1 MLPNQSHINCSTN
14 MESSNPLSL
23 YTISSFVILNDK
35 GRRVFNKYYTNPF
48 IKYQQYEKSKESS
61 NTQVPEDLSL
71 NKKKQVEYERNVYK
85 KIKEQHISHNK
96 DIELLV
102 LDTKTIIYQKVNDL
116 YFVMQS
122 NSSSQNTNEILLQAV
137 FEGIIKSLDLL
148 LDGSVDFGTII
159 DNYDLLALV
168 VDEAI
173 DDGIVLQ
180 FEESCIVNRITL
192 MTQDEGQININNI
205 AEKGF
210 KSAWGFAKNRFSL

>member
-1 MLPNQSHINCSTN
+1 
-14 MESSNPLSL
+14 MESNNPLSL

-116 YFVMQS
+116 V
-122 NSSSQNTNEILLQAV
+122 
-137 FEGIIKSLDLL
+137 LDLL

>member
-1 MLPNQSHINCSTN
+1 
-14 MESSNPLSL
+14 MESNNPLSL

-35 GRRVFNKYYTNPF
+35 GRRVYNRYYTNPF
-48 IKYQQYEKSKESS
+48 IKYEQYEKSKETGTNSS
-61 NTQVPEDLSL
+61 STDVSL
-71 NKKKQVEYERNVYK
+71 NKKKQVEYERIVYK

-102 LDTKTIIYQKVNDL
+102 LDTKTIIYQKINDL

-122 NSSSQNTNEILLQAV
+122 HSSSQNTNEILLQAV

-148 LDGSVDFGTII
+148 LEGSIDLATIL
-159 DNYDLLALV
+159 DNYDLLSLV

-180 FEESCIVNRITL
+180 FDESCIVNRITL
-192 MTQDEGQININNI
+192 MTEDEGQINLNNI